1 MIFDFPENFGKKVG
15 RRKNI
20 ILSSEFEDSVYNMV
34 TLHNSRFPEKK
45 VTINI
50 ARLVVDRGLSG
61 LVEDGIA
68 LIRLSNFLS
77 KKSGTKDSRYTEDDD
92 LLNKE

>member
-20 ILSSEFEDSVYNMV
+20 ILSSELEDSIYNMV

-45 VTINI
+45 VTLGV
-50 ARLVVDRGLSG
+50 ARLVADRALD
-61 LVEDGIA
+61 LVEENAA
-68 LIRLSNFLS
+68 LIRLRNFLS
-77 KKSGTKDSRYTEDDD
+77 KKSGNKDPRYTEDDD